1 MIHPLTTQLIVKDT
15 VTMPQGTGNNA
26 ATGNNAEGGRPGA
39 GAGAGKGP
47 GDAGGWPSTNQNPSG
62 KGRSNNPPAK

>member
-26 ATGNNAEGGRPGA
+26 ATGNNAEGGRPG
-39 GAGAGKGP
+39 GGAGKGP